1 MTKTFQLIILARDQR
16 AEVQAVLEKLT
27 KFLEQQSNTKFVIID
42 SKNNLKLSEQYA
54 DLIVTLGGDGAIL
67 RACREL
73 GEHQLPILGIN
84 LGRLGFLADLTLEEF
99 QKEYESISNSQFRV
113 VEHLMFDCRLVHKNG
128 KSESFLGL
136 NEVVVHAEKTLSM
149 IDVLLEIDGEHVTT
163 FSADGLI
170 ISTPVGSTA
179 HSLSA
184 GGPILQQELKN
195 FVINPICPHTLTNRP
210 IVDSASRLYCLKLPE
225 ASDNAT
231 MVIDGQVS
239 KPFVSG
245 DYIEVREAKVTFK
258 LARLKHHSYYSTLHR
273 KLGWSGQPD
282 YRRKK
287 RGS

>member
-73 GEHQLPILGIN
+73 GEQQLPIMGIN

-99 QKEYESISNSQFRV
+99 QKEYEAISNSQFRV